1 MLSVFILT
9 PNGGFNARTKH
20 MRHIRAL
27 KSPFLQHYNT
37 PLSQDPLKWEHSTR
51 TPGSVQWGPGTCPQH
66 ETIKFEVRQI
76 PSSEIIECDRF
87 LHVF

>member
-1 MLSVFILT
+1 MS
-9 PNGGFNARTKH
+9 
-20 MRHIRAL
+20 
-27 KSPFLQHYNT
+27 

>member
-1 MLSVFILT
+1 MHVSFGICVCLGEVGVFKLISFKAKKHK
-9 PNGGFNARTKH
+9 FNV
-20 MRHIRAL
+20 L
-27 KSPFLQHYNT
+27 VT

>member
-1 MLSVFILT
+1 MILV
-9 PNGGFNARTKH
+9 AEDC
-20 MRHIRAL
+20 
-27 KSPFLQHYNT
+27 T

-51 TPGSVQWGPGTCPQH
+51 TLGSVQWGPGTCPQH
-66 ETIKFEVRQI
+66 ETIKFEVWQI

>member
-1 MLSVFILT
+1 M
-9 PNGGFNARTKH
+9 TKYVTNQIQLIH
-20 MRHIRAL
+20 T
-27 KSPFLQHYNT
+27 SNT

-51 TPGSVQWGPGTCPQH
+51 TPGLVQWGPGTCPQH

>member
-1 MLSVFILT
+1 MVVGMLISMIDTIDKVLEQKRS
-9 PNGGFNARTKH
+9 A
-20 MRHIRAL
+20 
-27 KSPFLQHYNT
+27 
-37 PLSQDPLKWEHSTR
+37 PLSQDPLKWEHSTQ